1 MSPRLSRRTAT
12 LACAGFLVAL
22 LSAVAALLP
31 VPYVALS
38 PGPTTNTLGSV
49 DGSALISI
57 KGHRTYADTGHLN
70 LTTVSVLGG
79 PSQRMDILTALH
91 GWLDATIAVIP
102 EEEVYPKGQTAQ
114 QSEQESNDEMR
125 DSQESATTAALRSLK
140 IPVTTHVSVNSIA
153 PDSPAGGKLR
163 ANDEI
168 LQVDGKSINGGAAL
182 RALITAHKA
191 GDPVTFRITRDGKSS
206 DVTVTT
212 AKAPQDGRTIV
223 GITTRDVSDYPFTVK
238 IGLKDVGGPSAGLMF
253 ALGIVDKLT
262 PGSLTGGAFVAGT
275 GTIDDSGQV
284 GPIGGIAQKMIAAKR
299 AGATVFLAP
308 SGDCAEAIN
317 TVPDGLRLVRAKSLA
332 SAVASLDALRADPAA
347 KVPTCS

>member
-1 MSPRLSRRTAT
+1 MSPRLSRRTVT
-12 LACAGFLVAL
+12 LACAGFLVVL

-49 DGSALISI
+49 GGNELISI
-57 KGHRTYADTGHLN
+57 KGHRTYPDSGHLN

-79 PSQRMDILTALH
+79 PAQRMDLLTALR
-91 GWLDATIAVIP
+91 GWLDRSIAVIP
-102 EEEVYPKGQTAQ
+102 EEQVYPKGQTAQ

-125 DSQESATTAALRSLK
+125 DSQESATTAALRSLD

-153 PDSPAGGKLR
+153 PDSPARGKLR

-168 LQVDGKSINGGAAL
+168 LQVDGKAINGGAAL

-191 GDPVTFRITRDGKSS
+191 GDQVAFAIDRGGKRS

-212 AKAPQDGRTIV
+212 GKATDGRTIV

-253 ALGIVDKLT
+253 ALGIIDKLT

-308 SGDCAEAIN
+308 TGDCAEAIS
-317 TVPDGLRLVRAKSLA
+317 TVPNGLRLVRAKNLQ
-332 SAVASLDALRADPAA
+332 SAVASLDALRANPAA

>member
-1 MSPRLSRRTAT
+1 MPSRLSRRTMT
-12 LACAGFLVAL
+12 LASAGFLVVL
-22 LSAVAALLP
+22 LSAIAALLP

-49 DGSALISI
+49 DGTELIHI
-57 KGHRTYADTGHLN
+57 AGHKTYPDSGHLN

-79 PSQRMDILTALH
+79 PSQRMDLVTALR
-91 GWLDATIAVIP
+91 GWLDGTIAIIP
-102 EEEVYPKGQTAQ
+102 EEQVYPQGQTAK

-125 DSQESATTAALRSLK
+125 DSQESATTAALRSLGFS
-140 IPVTTHVSVNSIA
+140 IPTHAAVNAIA
-153 PDSPAGGKLR
+153 AGSPATGKLR
-163 ANDEI
+163 PNDEI
-168 LQVDGKSINGGAAL
+168 IQVDGKPITGGAAL

-191 GDPVTFRITRDGKSS
+191 GDPVAFVIERGGKRS

-212 AKAPQDGRTIV
+212 EKAPQGGRTIV
-223 GITTRDVSDYPFTVK
+223 GITTRDVADYPFTVK

-275 GTIDDSGQV
+275 GTIDDSGNV
-284 GPIGGIAQKMIAAKR
+284 GPIGGITQKMIAARR

-308 SGDCAEAIN
+308 SGDCAEAIS
-317 TVPDGLRLVRAKSLA
+317 TVPNGLHLVRITSLT
-332 SAVASLDALRADPAA
+332 SALDSLKALRANRNA
-347 KVPTCS
+347 KVPACS

>member
-1 MSPRLSRRTAT
+1 MSPHLSRRTVT
-12 LACAGFLVAL
+12 LACAGFLVVL
-22 LSAVAALLP
+22 LSAIAALLP

-49 DGSALISI
+49 DGNQLISI
-57 KGHRTYADTGHLN
+57 TGHKTYQDTGHLN

-79 PSQRMDILTALH
+79 PAQRMDLVTALR
-91 GWLDATIAVIP
+91 GWLDGSIAVIP
-102 EEEVYPKGQTAQ
+102 EEQVYPKGQTAK
-114 QSEQESNDEMR
+114 QSEQESTDEMR
-125 DSQESATTAALRSLK
+125 DSQESATTAALRSLD
-140 IPVTTHVSVNSIA
+140 IPVVTHVSVNTIA
-153 PDSPAGGKLR
+153 AGSPAAGKLK

-168 LQVDGKSINGGAAL
+168 IQVDTKPIAGGAAL
-182 RALITAHKA
+182 RSLITAHKA
-191 GDPVTFRITRDGKSS
+191 GDPVTFLVERGGKRT

-212 AKAPQDGRTIV
+212 AKAPEDGRTIV
-223 GITTRDVSDYPFTVK
+223 GITTRDLSTYPFTVK

-275 GTIDDSGQV
+275 GTIDDAGTV

-308 SGDCAEAIN
+308 PGDCAEAIT

-332 SAVASLDALRADPAA
+332 SALASLDALRTNKAA
-347 KVPTCS
+347 KVPTCA

>member
-1 MSPRLSRRTAT
+1 MQSRLSRRTVT
-12 LACAGFLVAL
+12 LACAGFLVVL
-22 LSAVAALLP
+22 LSAIAALLP

-49 DGSALISI
+49 DGNELISI
-57 KGHRTYADTGHLN
+57 KGHRTYPDSGHLN

-79 PSQRMDILTALH
+79 PAQRMDLVTALR
-91 GWLDATIAVIP
+91 GWLDGTIAVIP
-102 EEEVYPKGQTAQ
+102 EEQVYPKGQTAK

-125 DSQESATTAALRSLK
+125 DSQESATTAALRSLD
-140 IPVTTHVSVNSIA
+140 IPVQTRVSVNSVA
-153 PDSPAGGKLR
+153 AGSPAGGKLR

-168 LQVDGKSINGGAAL
+168 VQVDGKPINGGAAL
-182 RALITAHKA
+182 RSLITAHKA
-191 GDPVTFRITRDGKSS
+191 GDPVKFLIERDGKRS

-275 GTIDDSGQV
+275 GTIDDNGLV
-284 GPIGGIAQKMIAAKR
+284 GPIGGIAQKMIAARR

-308 SGDCAEAIN
+308 SGDCAEAIS
-317 TVPDGLRLVRAKSLA
+317 TVPNGLRLVRATSLA
-332 SAVASLDALRADPAA
+332 SAIASLDALRANPAA